1 MLLHKKSGK
10 FGVLLC
16 YGGDEQSDVSV
27 FVGDVEENSAADING
42 KIMVGDQI
50 VQVIDR
56 LILLLSYSYQSPSV
70 FGLFI

>member
-1 MLLHKKSGK
+1 MHKKNGK

-50 VQVIDR
+50 VQVI
-56 LILLLSYSYQSPSV
+56 YVV
-70 FGLFI
+70 FFCFHFSCPRFV